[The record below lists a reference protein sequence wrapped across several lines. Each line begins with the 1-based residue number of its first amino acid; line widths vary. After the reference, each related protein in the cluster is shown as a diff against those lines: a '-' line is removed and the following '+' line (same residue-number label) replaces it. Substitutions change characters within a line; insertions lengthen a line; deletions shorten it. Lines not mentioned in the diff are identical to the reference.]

1 MQQVRNH
8 GLSLKG
14 VWKGILE
21 NRRTNN
27 DGQAYV
33 QHFGGIEVPKMN
45 GFPGETEVI
54 RVQVPKD
61 LVSQGI
67 MGKTSSLIDKQVE
80 CFIWVRA
87 YPTRAGAG
95 YGYYLENNIDCVQL
109 LNGQSELKK
118 AS

>member
-14 VWKGILE
+14 VWKGILDDRRQ
-21 NRRTNN
+21 NR
-27 DGQAYV
+27 DGETYV
-33 QHFGGIEVPKMN
+33 QHYGGVEVPKVN

-54 RVQVPKD
+54 RVQVPKA
-61 LVSQGI
+61 LISEGI
-67 MGKTSSLIDKQVE
+67 NGKTQPLVDKQVE
-80 CFIWVRA
+80 CFVWVRA

-95 YGYYLENNIDCVQL
+95 FGYYLENNMDCVQP